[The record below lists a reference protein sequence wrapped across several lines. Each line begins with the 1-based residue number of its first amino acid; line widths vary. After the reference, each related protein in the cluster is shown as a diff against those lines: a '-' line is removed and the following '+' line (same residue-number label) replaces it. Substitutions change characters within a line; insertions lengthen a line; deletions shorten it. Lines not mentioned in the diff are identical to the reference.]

1 MSVTIKGDDELE
13 RTLLSL
19 GKDMEKALRG
29 GVFITAQE
37 VRKDAIKS
45 IQSSSFGTW
54 VKRSSQGGGTYDH
67 VASAPG
73 SAPNTDT
80 GALVSS
86 IAVEMDKNKPEA
98 EVGSNL
104 DYGAYLEF
112 GTKDMDPRP
121 WLSPAVNRNID
132 NLQSNITKAAMT
144 AIKANAK

>member
-1 MSVTIKGDDELE
+1 MSVTIKGEDELE

-19 GKDMEKALRG
+19 GKDMEKAFRG
-29 GVFITAQE
+29 GVLVTAQA

-45 IQSSSFGTW
+45 IQSSSFGAW
-54 VKRSSQGGGTYDH
+54 VKRSRQGGGTYDH

-86 IAVEMDKNKPEA
+86 IAVEMNKKKPEA

-132 NLQSNITKAAMT
+132 NLQSNITKAAMA
-144 AIKANAK
+144 AIRANAK

>member
-1 MSVTIKGDDELE
+1 MSVSVTGEAELQ
-13 RTLLSL
+13 RALLSL
-19 GKDMEKALRG
+19 GKDVDKALRG
-29 GVFITAQE
+29 GVFITAQS
-37 VRKDAIKS
+37 VRTDAIKS
-45 IQSSSFGTW
+45 IQSSSFGSW
-54 VKRSSQGGGTYDH
+54 VRRSSQGGGTYDH

-86 IAVEMDKNKPEA
+86 ISVEMDKNKPEA

-104 DYGAYLEF
+104 DYASYLEF

-121 WLSPAVNRNID
+121 WLSPAVNRNI
-132 NLQSNITKAAMT
+132 NNMQANIGKAVSM